1 MRKNGVLLECD
12 RCGKSIL
19 LWKNKDGNFEEPPGD
34 WGHYSGKDLCPECA
48 KEYEDV
54 MREFFKNA

>member
-19 LWKNKDGNFEEPPGD
+19 LGKNKNGDFEEAPVN

-48 KEYEDV
+48 KEYVDI